1 MQQERSA
8 GRSRVIKRALTRS
21 MPNVLCLAIRWR
33 VAVTAIGPTS
43 SYNTRVVALQLLQ
56 GKSDSPSSSN
66 DKSTY
71 VKSSVALAA
80 KAALGASLAP
90 QPQNKEVFAFL
101 AGGGFSASSDDVW
114 QSLMDVFSDH
124 DLQKEFSDKV
134 KEETAKALNEDHKRI
149 SVDAA
154 RQLALRDV
162 INAHRKLFPEEEF
175 SFSVTP
181 SRYGDI
187 PPPPVTIASV
197 SNMAAEIFKGE
208 IAQKQADYDAAAAAD
223 EVQPDKDGAKL
234 DAMEQAVSVLT
245 MNGAADVDQGV
256 TDAKAAY
263 AILTKKLY
271 PDYTDETSG
280 AAATTTAAEPQK
292 KGTTDNA
299 VPA

>member
-1 MQQERSA
+1 
-8 GRSRVIKRALTRS
+8 
-21 MPNVLCLAIRWR
+21 MPKGICLAMRWR
-33 VAVTAIGPTS
+33 GAVTAIGPTY

-56 GKSDSPSSSN
+56 GKADLPSSSS
-66 DKSTY
+66 DKSTFI
-71 VKSSVALAA
+71 KSSVALAA
-80 KAALGASLAP
+80 KAALGSSLAA
-90 QPQNKEVFAFL
+90 QPENKEVFAFL
-101 AGGGFSASSDDVW
+101 AGGSFSASSDDVW

-134 KEETAKALNEDHKRI
+134 KDETAKALNEDHKRI
-149 SVDAA
+149 SADAA

-181 SRYGDI
+181 SGYGDI

-208 IAQKQADYDAAAAAD
+208 VAQKQADYDAAAAAD
-223 EVQPDKDGAKL
+223 EVQPDKDSAKL
-234 DAMEQAVSVLT
+234 DAMEQAVSTLT
-245 MNGAADVDQGV
+245 LNGAADVDQSV

-271 PDYTDETSG
+271 PDYTDDTSG
-280 AAATTTAAEPQK
+280 AAAPATPEEPQK
-292 KGTTDNA
+292 KAATDNA
-299 VPA
+299 APA